1 MSTKPIPET
10 ERPNGIDIMVV
21 AHGRVYTIRIGP
33 PWASANVDSMEKQ
46 LDAQW
51 PALRNFMLGSKRK
64 KTSKK

>member
-1 MSTKPIPET
+1 M
-10 ERPNGIDIMVV
+10 DIMVI
-21 AHGRVYTIRIGP
+21 AHGRVYSLHIGP

-64 KTSKK
+64 KTTKK